1 MTSGTAHAQGI
12 RGTKQGRQLETRN
25 QEPPPLPRRA
35 WRWLP
40 PRAETLAPEKRGSPV
55 GGGGGCG
62 NDPHT
67 RRPGLPGAGE
77 DLPLRPAVPC
87 PDAGDTEHLRTRLL
101 AVRSHVSVHLP
112 LPGRL
117 SPPAP
122 GRLRARR
129 GCRQARAEG
138 TVSQTGA
145 SSSSHVAALLPKLTP
160 CQVPDDPDLEAAQLL
175 HHTVTARS
183 RVSLLRAPRLSGIAA
198 RAWHEVG
205 CSASPMRTGE
215 CPGHGCQV

>member
-1 MTSGTAHAQGI
+1 M
-12 RGTKQGRQLETRN
+12 RPGTKSLRRFLDVRGDGCRRG
-25 QEPPPLPRRA
+25 PRRRHLRNTRVTCGR
-35 WRWLP
+35 RWGLWERPPHTPPGP
-40 PRAETLAPEKRGSPV
+40 PRCGRGPAAE
-55 GGGGGCG
+55 
-62 NDPHT
+62 
-67 RRPGLPGAGE
+67 
-77 DLPLRPAVPC
+77 PAVPC
-87 PDAGDTEHLRTRLL
+87 PDAGDTEHPRTRLL
-101 AVRSHVSVHLP
+101 AVRIHVSVHLP

-160 CQVPDDPDLEAAQLL
+160 CQVPDDDPDLEAAQLL
-175 HHTVTARS
+175 HPTVTARS